1 MHNSAS
7 RPPSDAIADSTQTMT
22 QPSAHARRLPRHWW
36 PIGCL
41 AIGLHAILLFVPG
54 RTPPAPEQTDPLE
67 IRFISPARTE
77 FETVKKPPGKTS
89 TDRTERAPPE
99 AAIASTPAVVRS
111 PERQVE
117 TDSSRPVKA
126 RTTPN
131 TFQLLEQMRARK
143 PMHEKTSPLIL
154 GSDRMSHAK
163 APGLEP
169 VLPGFVTPFS
179 EVFVA
184 SSEEVLDQW
193 MDPSGMVQS
202 VIRRRDGS
210 VICGRADAWDPMNP
224 LFEPI
229 AVYRP
234 CGGGGRR
241 TSRGSPFGFR

>member
-1 MHNSAS
+1 MIH
-7 RPPSDAIADSTQTMT
+7 PG
-22 QPSAHARRLPRHWW
+22 AHARRLPRHWW

-41 AIGLHAILLFVPG
+41 AIGLHAALLLVPG
-54 RTPPAPEQTDPLE
+54 RTPPAPEPSDPLK
-67 IRFISPARTE
+67 IRFIAPARTV
-77 FETVKKPPGKTS
+77 FETVETRPGKTPTHS
-89 TDRTERAPPE
+89 TKKAPPKV
-99 AAIASTPAVVRS
+99 ATATKSSVRRS

-117 TDSSRPVKA
+117 THSSRVLRVRAPPK
-126 RTTPN
+126 

-143 PMHEKTSPLIL
+143 PKREKTAALIL
-154 GSDRMSHAK
+154 GTDRLSHAN
-163 APGLEP
+163 AYRPDP
-169 VLPGFVTPFS
+169 VLPRFVTPFS

-193 MDPSGMVQS
+193 MDPSGTVQT

-210 VICGRADAWDPMNP
+210 VICGRADAWNPMNP

-241 TSRGSPFGFR
+241 TGRPSPFGFR